1 MPGSIALNE
10 RLALPAAPG
19 AVVVRSKPAP
29 RVLVVNPNVPAPS
42 VVTFSI
48 TIEPVWRWLTNV
60 QVTVSP
66 AASEIA
72 DGGLPSL
79 QVAEVRFQRAGTLSA
94 AS

>member
-1 MPGSIALNE
+1 M
-10 RLALPAAPG
+10 
-19 AVVVRSKPAP
+19 
-29 RVLVVNPNVPAPS
+29 VNPNVPAPS

-48 TIEPVWRWLTNV
+48 TIVPVWRRLTNV

-66 AASEIA
+66 SESAIA

-79 QVAEVRFQRAGTLSA
+79 QVAEVRSHPAGTVSA